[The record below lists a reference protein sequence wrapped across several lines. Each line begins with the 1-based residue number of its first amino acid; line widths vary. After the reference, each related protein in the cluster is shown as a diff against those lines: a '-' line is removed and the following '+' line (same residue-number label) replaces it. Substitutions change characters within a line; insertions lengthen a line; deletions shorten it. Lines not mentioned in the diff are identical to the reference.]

1 MTDSEIKAYNLAV
14 EEAARSARRSARMD
28 GCYGMRTTAGT
39 GWVTAFNA
47 SNLIRSLKKGKSDA
61 PS

>member
-14 EEAARSARRSARMD
+14 EEAALIAWNVFMD